1 MGSSSMKLV
10 VVALILSLLLL
21 GGFLAEA
28 AGRINDD
35 AAAATLAVTA
45 DKERRCVYQDK
56 RCESTQECDSRCKSL
71 GYPRGVCF
79 IAVEYC
85 CCRPKK

>member
-10 VVALILSLLLL
+10 VALILSLLIL
-21 GGFLAEA
+21 GGFSAEA
-28 AGRINDD
+28 AGRIN
-35 AAAATLAVTA
+35 AATLAVTA
-45 DKERRCVYQDK
+45 DKERRCVYQHK